1 MANLKDGRRLADLN
15 QFQLARLTGVP
26 RTRLSLA
33 ENGDISLRPEEI
45 SKIEEV
51 LRQNLATRAQEIG
64 NLLSQNRGLST
75 A

>member
-1 MANLKDGRRLADLN
+1 MADLKDRRRLADLN

-45 SKIEEV
+45 SRIEEV
-51 LRQNLATRAQEIG
+51 LRQNLATRAQEIR
-64 NLLSQNRGLST
+64 NLLSQDR
-75 A
+75 AVAM